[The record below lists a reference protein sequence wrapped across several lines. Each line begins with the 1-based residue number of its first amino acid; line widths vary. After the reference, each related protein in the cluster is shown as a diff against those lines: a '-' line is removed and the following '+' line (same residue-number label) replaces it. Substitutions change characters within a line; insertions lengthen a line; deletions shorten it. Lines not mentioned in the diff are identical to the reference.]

1 MNQYQEILRLA
12 VYAGEIMLKN
22 GAETYR
28 VEDTICRISR
38 SQGIQ
43 DVDSY
48 VTPTG
53 IMVNLASPVGDT
65 ETRIKRVKK
74 RDINLSKISAVNE
87 VSRKLVEKKI
97 SLAQGLNDLAAIDQ
111 GRPEYSPAIVFIS
124 AGLAAAA
131 FTVLFGGSW
140 PDFLPALTASIIVQL
155 ALYKLSI
162 ISDASFLQ
170 EFAGG
175 ILASLLGIFFIH
187 FGFGQNL
194 NKIILGAIL
203 TLVPGTALTNSI
215 RDFISG
221 DLLSGSIR
229 GFEALLIAFAIAG
242 GVGMVLSF
250 YFQLSRAGVSWL

>member
-1 MNQYQEILRLA
+1 MNCYQEILRLA

-38 SQGIQ
+38 SQGVE

-53 IMVNLASPVGDT
+53 IMVNLASPIGDT

-74 RDINLSKISAVNE
+74 RGINLSKISAVNE
-87 VSRKLVEKKI
+87 VSRQLAEKKI
-97 SLAQGLNDLAAIDQ
+97 SLAQGLDALAAIDR
-111 GRPEYSPAIVFIS
+111 GIPEYSPQIVFIS
-124 AGLAAAA
+124 AGLASAA
-131 FTVLFGGSW
+131 FTVLYGGTW
-140 PDFLPALTASIIVQL
+140 PDFLPAMTASIIVQL
-155 ALYKLSI
+155 ALHKLYI
-162 ISDASFLQ
+162 LSDASFLQ

-175 ILASLLGIFFIH
+175 ILASLLGIFFIVI
-187 FGFGQNL
+187 GFGQNL
-194 NKIILGAIL
+194 DKIILGAIL
-203 TLVPGTALTNSI
+203 TLVPGTALPKS
-215 RDFISG
+215 RREFISG

-242 GVGMVLSF
+242 GVGMVLTF
-250 YFQLSRAGVSWL
+250 YYQLSRAGVPWL